1 MSDTMTIF
9 AGEPQPRGVLQIAR
23 PRLFWRIWPDVT
35 GVALLLNGEPIDAR
49 YDRERRAVVGMPPRA
64 LKSGMYR
71 VECVVT
77 FRGGGTTRKEWD
89 FTVAVPAATPAP
101 RLASPREAHDAVNQI
116 RQRLGLSTL
125 RVDPALQS
133 AAAAHARYLLKNR
146 VDGHLQVA
154 GKPGFL
160 AANPAA
166 RARAF
171 GFVEDT
177 LVEDVA
183 VQTSASPGGNLRAT
197 SAVAGLF
204 DAPYHRLPFLNPT
217 LTQLGTAYES
227 SGGARYAVLLFGGLD
242 DPQRAPQVVVSPFDG
257 EGGVPLGWRGRETPD
272 PLRLHEHVSGASV
285 GYPLVFAHF
294 PMRPPGR
301 SPAPIR
307 LDGASLTG
315 PDGRAVRLFI
325 NDPRTDAELGG
336 QAVVLL
342 PAQPLQPGTTYVA
355 RVSARDGAG
364 KNIGRTWRFTTRRG

>member
-9 AGEPQPRGVLQIAR
+9 AGEPQPRGTLQIAR

-35 GVALLLNGEPIDAR
+35 GVVLRLNGELVDAR
-49 YDRERRAVVGMPPRA
+49 YDRERRAVVGLPARA
-64 LKSGMYR
+64 LKSGHYR
-71 VECVVT
+71 VDCVVT

-89 FTVAVPAATPAP
+89 FDVSVPAATPAP
-101 RLASPREAHDAVNQI
+101 RLQAPREAHEAVNRI
-116 RQRLGLSTL
+116 RQRLGLSIL
-125 RVDPALQS
+125 RLDPALQ
-133 AAAAHARYLLKNR
+133 AAASAHARYLLKNR
-146 VDGHLQVA
+146 VGGHLQSP
-154 GKPGFL
+154 GRPGFL
-160 AANPAA
+160 AVDPAA

-183 VQTSASPGGNLRAT
+183 VQTSGASAGSLRAS

-227 SGGARYAVLLFGGLD
+227 ASGGRYAVLLFGGLE
-242 DPQRAPQVVVSPFDG
+242 DPQRTSQVVVSPFDG
-257 EGGVPLGWRGRETPD
+257 EGDVPVGWRGRETPD
-272 PLRLHEHVSGASV
+272 PLRLHEHVPGAAV

-294 PMRPPGR
+294 PARPPAR
-301 SPAPIR
+301 QPVPIR

-315 PDGRAVRLFI
+315 PDGRGVRLLI
-325 NDPRTDAELGG
+325 NDPRTDPELGG

-364 KNIGRTWRFTTRRG
+364 KSIARTWHFTTRRG